1 MTVNR
6 IVLIA
11 AFAAAGLVLAFVG
24 LEAAQSTAT
33 SNL

>member
-1 MTVNR
+1 MTVKR

-24 LEAAQSTAT
+24 LVAAQPSAT